1 MYIWNCNSEMTF
13 LYFIKIR
20 SSNLYVKATLS
31 NFPVTFSFVFF
42 FNLEIMLISGIFKLM
57 GNLQFE
63 LCLIFLW
70 SEMQFTWKETGVNS
84 RVYRLIF
91 FSWRADGSSS
101 HVAISSAFLGA
112 QSMTVMAAPCSV

>member
-31 NFPVTFSFVFF
+31 NFPVTFSLFF

-70 SEMQFTWKETGVNS
+70 SEMQFTWKETGE
-84 RVYRLIF
+84 L
-91 FSWRADGSSS
+91 
-101 HVAISSAFLGA
+101 
-112 QSMTVMAAPCSV
+112 QSL